1 MLRNVQALE
10 TFAPEMGDPNMLVA
24 SNPRLRDWL
33 VSLNMPGL
41 AGATIG
47 ELRASQVWDRLVTSF
62 AGDVRVPGSGSTSD
76 KEGEWM
82 MSQFGGPEQTAEDRM
97 TQLAIIRKLA
107 ENRIADHTD
116 AADMFQS
123 QNGKL
128 SGLDKK
134 IAERAK
140 LFDRPPAWKA
150 EGTDNL
156 KTQARYAMRHP
167 RGEPYAAYTA
177 TGELRYYRNEMVKD
191 ATGRTR
197 LEPRPLLG
205 GSMVAE

>member
-1 MLRNVQALE
+1 
-10 TFAPEMGDPNMLVA
+10 
-24 SNPRLRDWL
+24 
-33 VSLNMPGL
+33 
-41 AGATIG
+41 
-47 ELRASQVWDRLVTSF
+47 
-62 AGDVRVPGSGSTSD
+62 
-76 KEGEWM
+76 M
-82 MSQFGGPEQTAEDRM
+82 MSQFGGPEQTIEDRM
-97 TQLAIIRKLA
+97 TQLAILRKLSQS
-107 ENRIADHTD
+107 RLDDHRD

-128 SGLDKK
+128 VGLDKK
-134 IAERAK
+134 IEDRGK

-150 EGTDNL
+150 EDAGNL

>member
-1 MLRNVQALE
+1 
-10 TFAPEMGDPNMLVA
+10 
-24 SNPRLRDWL
+24 
-33 VSLNMPGL
+33 
-41 AGATIG
+41 
-47 ELRASQVWDRLVTSF
+47 
-62 AGDVRVPGSGSTSD
+62 
-76 KEGEWM
+76 M

-116 AADMFQS
+116 AAEMFQS

-134 IAERAK
+134 IAERSK
-140 LFDRPPAWKA
+140 LFDRPPAWKPT
-150 EGTDNL
+150 EGDNT
-156 KTQARYAMRHP
+156 KTQGRYMMRHP

-177 TGELRYYRNEMVKD
+177 NGELRYYRNEVVN
-191 ATGRTR
+191 GR